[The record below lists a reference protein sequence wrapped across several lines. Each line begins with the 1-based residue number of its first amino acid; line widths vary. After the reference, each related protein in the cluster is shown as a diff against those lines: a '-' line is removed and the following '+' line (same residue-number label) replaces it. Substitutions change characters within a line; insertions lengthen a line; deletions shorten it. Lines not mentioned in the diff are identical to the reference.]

1 MKGKLNKTEEGWV
14 VVYDQRTFQDPAAE
28 DGVIKLHPAD
38 AKTCDNY
45 GDYSVDWIGKEVE
58 FVIENYNYGGTYAK
72 ITEQMIDKKFENQ
85 KPLKSNTNMT
95 PVVSKLIVDRKI
107 TSQYVVSKEME
118 YELNQVFDNVN
129 ARFAHELV
137 KRFTDEVMKSRLGE
151 VTIEEGPGFFDD
163 TTFKLELFVFNTQE
177 LKELIQA
184 IENIKYDTERKS

>member
-85 KPLKSNTNMT
+85 KPLESNTNMT
-95 PVVSKLIVDRKI
+95 PEVSKLIVGSKV
-107 TSQYVVSKEME
+107 TSHYVMTKEME
-118 YELNQVFDNVN
+118 HELNQVFDNIQV
-129 ARFAHELV
+129 RFTHEVV
-137 KRFTDEVMKSRLGE
+137 KRFTDEMVASRWKD
-151 VTIEEGPGFFDD
+151 VKIEEGPNFFDD
-163 TTFKLELFVFNTQE
+163 TRYTLELFVFNRQE
-177 LKELIQA
+177 LNELIQA